1 MKIKR
6 PEMFTQAE
14 SSRVNNI
21 FFADIVFYSRIYRNN
36 DCRGNSAVSYDDSET
51 YGIYNER

>member
-14 SSRVNNI
+14 SS
-21 FFADIVFYSRIYRNN
+21 
-36 DCRGNSAVSYDDSET
+36 RGNSAVSYDDSET